1 MSQATTLKA
10 LCEAGSIERFTAV
23 VADRNINLHVSYSIT
38 GHPRARFFG
47 ARAAAA
53 GGVVATCI
61 LCACATFA
69 WKSPKLSMP
78 TSSARSRG
86 HQPPLE
92 ASATPRS
99 FEFILVAIDVGGRFG
114 ARLPTGSGLAGHRAS
129 GGAMLVSG
137 RGCLLSLRGATSP
150 RRPLSRQEATF
161 LQMM

>member
-1 MSQATTLKA
+1 MHLMRVCHFRMEVA
-10 LCEAGSIERFTAV
+10 EV
-23 VADRNINLHVSYSIT
+23 VDA
-38 GHPRARFFG
+38 
-47 ARAAAA
+47 
-53 GGVVATCI
+53 
-61 LCACATFA
+61 
-69 WKSPKLSMP
+69 

-137 RGCLLSLRGATSP
+137 RGCPVVAARANIAAQAP
-150 RRPLSRQEATF
+150 
-161 LQMM
+161 

>member
-1 MSQATTLKA
+1 MLAIASRATHA
-10 LCEAGSIERFTAV
+10 LVFSARVQQRLAESLQHA
-23 VADRNINLHVSYSIT
+23 SY
-38 GHPRARFFG
+38 AR
-47 ARAAAA
+47 
-53 GGVVATCI
+53 VP
-61 LCACATFA
+61 ATFA